1 MNKYLIEVS
10 QSSLH
15 LLNMRA
21 SYIFNRWGSHFV
33 THADWGFH
41 NGEYKAW
48 LVAETKDEKEAL
60 QILPSAYRQRAKI
73 IMINKFSRTST
84 DSGSGDLH

>member
-10 QSSLH
+10 QSSLE
-15 LLNMRA
+15 LSYMRA

-48 LVAETKDEKEAL
+48 LVAETEDEKEAM
-60 QILPSAYRQRAKI
+60 QILPSAYRHSAKI
-73 IMINKFSRTST
+73 IMINKFSRTKTS
-84 DSGSGDLH
+84 DSSGDLH